1 MNEVESRPVDAYD
14 YGEVTYQFN
23 EQHRDKNPKKSQWD
37 ISRDDELTVFRCAAY
52 WKWLM
57 EGSAWG
63 LHINFGSPQYLGTVP
78 DGRQSFIA
86 KFVSA
91 DNLGTW
97 HGYPADYISNHHDI
111 PDPEILS
118 SWAENRFISRPK
130 ARKIMR
136 GQPCSI

>member
-1 MNEVESRPVDAYD
+1 MNEVESRQVDAYD

-23 EQHRDKNPKKSQWD
+23 EQHRNRNPNKSQWD
-37 ISRDDELTVFRCAAY
+37 ISRDDELTVFGYAAS
-52 WKWLM
+52 WNCLM
-57 EGSAWG
+57 EGSGWG
-63 LHINFGSPQYLGTVP
+63 LHTNCGSPQYLGTVP

-91 DNLGTW
+91 DNLDTW

-111 PDPEILS
+111 PDPKILS
-118 SWAENRFISRPK
+118 LWAENKLISRPK